1 MMDYIP
7 KWHKE
12 LDIFSKI
19 KPLIVMEGN
28 VYDSYRFPIECEM
41 TKGSILRLTDYFHY
55 YFKNAGY
62 ETIIFYDSIQGF
74 HNPCENGYAE
84 RFSAL
89 VGENQLHV
97 PFRNNGNHTASALIR
112 TAVSQ
117 CKQRL

>member
-41 TKGSILRLTDYFHY
+41 TKGSILRLTDYF
-55 YFKNAGY
+55 
-62 ETIIFYDSIQGF
+62 
-74 HNPCENGYAE
+74 
-84 RFSAL
+84 L
-89 VGENQLHV
+89 V
-97 PFRNNGNHTASALIR
+97 TA
-112 TAVSQ
+112 
-117 CKQRL
+117 